1 MNIDFT
7 KEEALVLLAVIGNIA
22 STHDEAY
29 KALLK
34 LEQAIVD
41 KFGDDMLG
49 KIQQVENVMF
59 DVPEYPFYRVEDKII
74 EVIK

>member
-7 KEEALVLLAVIGNIA
+7 KEEALVLLAVIGNTA
-22 STHDEAY
+22 STHDVAY
-29 KALLK
+29 KTLLK

-41 KFGDDMLG
+41 KFGDDMLE
-49 KIQQVENVMF
+49 KIQQVEDIMF
-59 DVPEYPFYRVEDKII
+59 GVPEYPFYRVEDKII